1 MNYNIEDL
9 DEIIGFS
16 IKFPKYKHKKKLLK
30 IFELEDIIKMNEY
43 YAVKINDLQREN
55 IRLAQ
60 QINGKNDTL
69 NVKIKEL
76 EKLVNKH
83 GSKRH
88 KTIIKLLKSHIASVD
103 PRIYDKVGKLYDEIN
118 KILYHRND
126 R

>member
-1 MNYNIEDL
+1 MKVPKEVQRLLVDNFDVVYFALEALLLNIMTQDVN
-9 DEIIGFS
+9 
-16 IKFPKYKHKKKLLK
+16 LL
-30 IFELEDIIKMNEY
+30 
-43 YAVKINDLQREN
+43 R
-55 IRLAQ
+55 
-60 QINGKNDTL
+60 
-69 NVKIKEL
+69 IKEL